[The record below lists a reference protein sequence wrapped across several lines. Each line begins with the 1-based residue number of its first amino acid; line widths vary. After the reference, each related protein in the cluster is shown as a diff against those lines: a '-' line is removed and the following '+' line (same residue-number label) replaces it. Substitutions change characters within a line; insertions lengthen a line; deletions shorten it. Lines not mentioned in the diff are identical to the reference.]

1 MRRVLILLF
10 VAGILPS
17 CAEFEALS
25 QRDDLA
31 ITAYRDRLHRKVDSI
46 AALAAKKDSLA
57 GDEWKMDGSA
67 YSSSAKQ
74 MLENILLDLERRE
87 ESLQQAVT
95 QLEAQRGADKYRSDF

>member
-1 MRRVLILLF
+1 MRRIPALLL
-10 VAGILPS
+10 VAALLPS
-17 CAEFEALS
+17 CAEFEVLS
-25 QRDDLA
+25 QRDDPALS
-31 ITAYRDRLHRKVDSI
+31 AYRDRLHRKVDSI
-46 AALAAKKDSLA
+46 AALAAKKDSLE

-95 QLEAQRGADKYRSDF
+95 QLEAQRGADKHRADF